1 MHRHIYIYICIYIF
15 KQKRL
20 YQEIKVTMWYSRS
33 PSLWAHLRLGGQHIP
48 LPVGIHRS
56 RINGIHVK
64 LI

>member
-1 MHRHIYIYICIYIF
+1 MHRHIYICIYIF

-20 YQEIKVTMWYSRS
+20 YQEIKVTTWYSRS
-33 PSLWAHLRLGGQHIP
+33 PPLWAHLRLGGRHIP
-48 LPVGIHRS
+48 LPVEIHRS